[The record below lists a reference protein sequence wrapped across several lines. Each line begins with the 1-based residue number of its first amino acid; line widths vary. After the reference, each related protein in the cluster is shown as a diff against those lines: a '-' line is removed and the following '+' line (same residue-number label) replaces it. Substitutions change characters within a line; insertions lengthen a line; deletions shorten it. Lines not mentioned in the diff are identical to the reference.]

1 MPLIGSTRLF
11 QSTLPLRGATGDGL
25 ADGGGG
31 LISIH
36 TPLAG
41 SDRSCRAGRQR
52 EHISIHT
59 PLAGSDHFVAGE
71 DHFEHISIHTPL
83 AGSDQAG
90 SHPQVQVRFISIHT
104 PLAGSDAVIGR
115 GRSIVRI
122 SIHTPLAGSDL
133 LGCRLSLLLLRNIS
147 IHALRE
153 ESDWFVFVHDV
164 VSFLFQSTLS
174 VRRATLAHS
183 PYKKNVKFQSTL
195 SVRRATD
202 SAHKPR

>member
-153 ESDWFVFVHDV
+153 ESDNRWHYTT
-164 VSFLFQSTLS
+164 LTPQPFQSTLS
-174 VRRATLAHS
+174 VRRATGLFSFMMWFPFYFNPRS
-183 PYKKNVKFQSTL
+183 P
-195 SVRRATD
+195 
-202 SAHKPR
+202 